1 MLSAL
6 SVRDVVLIDKLN
18 LGFQKGLC
26 VFTGETGAGKSILLD
41 SLSLV
46 LGARADAGLVR
57 HGQPQLTVTATF
69 SLPPEHT
76 VFQLLHEQGI
86 NAAESEELILR
97 RLVTADGKS
106 KAFINDEPVSIA
118 FLKNIGDLL
127 AEIHG
132 QFASHGLLNTATHLD
147 VLDSYARLNTEKE
160 AVAKAYTHFKE
171 AESALKTAQMKLESV
186 QNQEEYLRNAVIDLE
201 NLSPKPDE
209 TEELTQQRTRLMNS
223 EKIITCV
230 NQTAELLNNEQQGM
244 IRQAAQAE
252 RQLLK
257 AAQYDPDTFENML
270 QTLNE
275 AQSVLSELSFELDNL
290 GEKLGD
296 VSELPEIDN
305 RLYALKDAARRY
317 QVDVN
322 ELPGLLDVFREKLA
336 NLEKGEEMIAQLQQN
351 LNQAHADY
359 LKAARIL
366 SGKRKK
372 AADSLDK
379 AVKKE
384 LPAVKL
390 EKATFLT
397 QITTDETVL
406 SPQGIDSVCFT
417 ASTNKGTPP
426 SLLHKIA
433 SGGELARFMLALKV
447 VLAHTGE
454 TETLIFDEVDS
465 GIGGATAAAVGDRLA
480 RLGKD
485 YQVLVVTHSP
495 QVASCGQTHYCVTK
509 TEKNNETQ
517 TFVQQLSYS
526 QRLQEIARMLSGT
539 HITQTAQTMA
549 QELLEKSCQNHP
561 KN

>member
-1 MLSAL
+1 
-6 SVRDVVLIDKLN
+6 
-18 LGFQKGLC
+18 
-26 VFTGETGAGKSILLD
+26 
-41 SLSLV
+41 
-46 LGARADAGLVR
+46 
-57 HGQPQLTVTATF
+57 
-69 SLPPEHT
+69 
-76 VFQLLHEQGI
+76 
-86 NAAESEELILR
+86 
-97 RLVTADGKS
+97 
-106 KAFINDEPVSIA
+106 
-118 FLKNIGDLL
+118 
-127 AEIHG
+127 
-132 QFASHGLLNTATHLD
+132 
-147 VLDSYARLNTEKE
+147 
-160 AVAKAYTHFKE
+160 
-171 AESALKTAQMKLESV
+171 
-186 QNQEEYLRNAVIDLE
+186 
-201 NLSPKPDE
+201 
-209 TEELTQQRTRLMNS
+209 
-223 EKIITCV
+223 
-230 NQTAELLNNEQQGM
+230 
-244 IRQAAQAE
+244 
-252 RQLLK
+252 
-257 AAQYDPDTFENML
+257 ML

-275 AQSVLSELSFELDNL
+275 AQSVLSDLSFELDNL

-336 NLEKGEEMIAQLQQN
+336 NLETGEELIAQLQQN

-379 AVKKE
+379 AVQKE

-397 QITTDETVL
+397 QITTDETIL

-426 SLLHKIA
+426 ALLHKIA

-447 VLAHTGE
+447 VLAHTGD

-495 QVASCGQTHYCVTK
+495 QVASCGLTHYCVTK